1 MNFPVIPRMFPAMIA
16 PKVSRR
22 FFDVLT
28 MIGLWSTFVGAFK
41 LYARIVKPSKVI
53 MLDGIDGGP
62 RRPYLTRWHIIPRNR
77 WFNLYLHKF
86 VHGDDDRAL
95 HDHPWASASLIL
107 DGRYIEHTSE
117 WCYEHAIDETPEGM
131 DAHVSYM
138 HRLFTPGDGRTYVE
152 GSVARNK
159 GKFPGQHKF
168 DYTQQFHTGDFR
180 RLSADHMHLLE
191 LFGNNDEPCWTL
203 FMTGSIVRRWGF
215 ACGGSEGWR
224 DFSQYTAAHP
234 TRTNATVGCE

>member
-22 FFDVLT
+22 FYNALVALN
-28 MIGLWSTFVGAFK
+28 LWSLFVGTFK
-41 LYARIVKPSKVI
+41 LYARVVKPSKII

-62 RRPYLTRWHIIPRNR
+62 KREYLWRWHMIPRNR
-77 WFNLYLHKF
+77 WFNIYLHKF
-86 VHGDDDRAL
+86 AHGDDDRAL

-117 WCYEHAIDETPEGM
+117 WCYEHAIDESAAGM

-138 HRLFTPGDGRTYVE
+138 HRLFTPGDGRTYIE
-152 GSVARNK
+152 GSVVRNK

-168 DYTQQFHTGDFR
+168 DYTQKFRTGDFR
-180 RLSADHMHLLE
+180 RLSADHTHLLE
-191 LFGNNDEPCWTL
+191 LFGNNDEECWTL
-203 FMTGSIVRRWGF
+203 FMTGRMQRRWGF
-215 ACGGSEGWR
+215 ACSGSEGWR
-224 DFSQYTAAHP
+224 DFSQYTAEHP
-234 TRTNATVGCE
+234 TRPNATVGCE